1 MKKEK
6 EEFKRTSKKI
16 ENNLIN
22 FSKHMRK
29 VAKALKPKEK
39 IKLNIH
45 LN

>member
-16 ENNLIN
+16 VNNLLN

-29 VAKALKPKEK
+29 VSKVLKSKEK
-39 IKLNIH
+39 VEFDINLN
-45 LN
+45 